1 MEREWRTKAVLVQS
15 LVVIA
20 VAELALAQ
28 VATPRSEPPKLHGE
42 TLDGKTIV
50 LPDAA
55 AGKVTLLVFGASKK
69 GGEQTGP
76 WKDHFAADFGSNPQ
90 TSYYVAALLQS
101 VPSVFRGVI
110 RSGMRSGTPDAAR
123 PHVLTSAS
131 DEAAWKKYLN
141 ITDDSLPSVLL
152 LDETGHRL
160 LGYNGTFDPDRY
172 KALKTAADAALQHH

>member
-1 MEREWRTKAVLVQS
+1 VTALV
-15 LVVIA
+15 
-20 VAELALAQ
+20 LAQ
-28 VATPRSEPPKLHGE
+28 GAPPGSEPPKLHGE

-110 RSGMRSGTPDAAR
+110 RSGMRSGTPVAGRA
-123 PHVLTSAS
+123 HVLTSAS
-131 DEAAWKKYLN
+131 EEAAWKKYLN

-160 LGYNGTFDPDRY
+160 WSYNGAFDPDRY
-172 KALKTAADAALQHH
+172 KTLKTAMIAALEHH